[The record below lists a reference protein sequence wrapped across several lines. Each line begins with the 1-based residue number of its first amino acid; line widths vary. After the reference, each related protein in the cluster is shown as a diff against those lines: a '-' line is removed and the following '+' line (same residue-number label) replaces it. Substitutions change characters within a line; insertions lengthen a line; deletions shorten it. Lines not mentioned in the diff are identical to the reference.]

1 MWLDSFGVM
10 AINGLF
16 SWLASF
22 RVRVYFVNLFLWQP
36 YHNLFL
42 NKMEHNDIQNIEEAK
57 NRLKDF
63 EIPKKER
70 LMKLKLIQ
78 KLIENTDENNL
89 NDNLKAISKMLK
101 KYITLMCLIY

>member
-1 MWLDSFGVM
+1 MEYNNVEQGV
-10 AINGLF
+10 
-16 SWLASF
+16 
-22 RVRVYFVNLFLWQP
+22 Q
-36 YHNLFL
+36 
-42 NKMEHNDIQNIEEAK
+42 EAK

-89 NDNLKAISKMLK
+89 NDNLKAISKMLTDVK
-101 KYITLMCLIY
+101 KIYYFNVFDLLK

>member
-1 MWLDSFGVM
+1 MS
-10 AINGLF
+10 
-16 SWLASF
+16 SE
-22 RVRVYFVNLFLWQP
+22 
-36 YHNLFL
+36 
-42 NKMEHNDIQNIEEAK
+42 KDIENVK

-89 NDNLKAISKMLK
+89 NDNLKAITKMLTDVK
-101 KYITLMCLIY
+101 KIYYFNVSDLLK

>member
-1 MWLDSFGVM
+1 
-10 AINGLF
+10 
-16 SWLASF
+16 
-22 RVRVYFVNLFLWQP
+22 
-36 YHNLFL
+36 
-42 NKMEHNDIQNIEEAK
+42 MEHNDIENVK

-89 NDNLKAISKMLK
+89 NDNLKAISKMLTDVK
-101 KYITLMCLIY
+101 KIYYFNVSDLLK